1 LTHSDNQYIEY
12 RYLKRE
18 KAMPDNGKLFAATQ
32 WLLRAGIIVILVWIG
47 LIVLGVATMIFALAA
62 SRPLPLDKIAH
73 WTGVAMT
80 ADEFGRIAFPAAAG
94 AIAVLAIVVFI
105 LRALQRVVASA
116 RVGDPFIEANAAELV
131 RVAWLLLGVIVIDAL
146 IKPMVYLLATAAM
159 RAKIHDTVHISLIGL
174 FAVLLIFVL
183 AQIFR
188 RGSEMRAELAGT
200 I

>member
-1 LTHSDNQYIEY
+1 MRDD
-12 RYLKRE
+12 R
-18 KAMPDNGKLFAATQ
+18 KLFVATH
-32 WLLRAGIIVILVWIG
+32 WVLRAGIVVILVWIG
-47 LIVLGVATMIFALAA
+47 LIVLGAAMMVFALAA

-80 ADEFGRIAFPAAAG
+80 ADEFARIAFAAAAG
-94 AIAVLAIVVFI
+94 AIAALALVQFI

-131 RVAWLLLGVIVIDAL
+131 RVAWLLLGVTVIDAL
-146 IKPMVYLLATAAM
+146 IKPIVYLLAPAAM